1 MPRARKATPTP
12 PEAAP
17 PAASDERPY
26 EELLAALEA
35 SVARLESG
43 GLSLD
48 EAMTTYAQGVDLA
61 ARCQTLLDRAEQQI
75 QRLREAVAESGGRP
89 SEDADGDEQDEDG

>member
-1 MPRARKATPTP
+1 MPRARKATPAP
-12 PEAAP
+12 PEATP

-48 EAMTTYAQGVDLA
+48 EAMTAYAQGVDLA
-61 ARCQTLLDRAEQQI
+61 ARCQALLDRAEQHI
-75 QRLREAVAESGGRP
+75 QQLREAVAENSGLP
-89 SEDADGDEQDEDG
+89 AAAGDEEDEDG